1 MSYSAI
7 ANSEID
13 ASSPLTETLLTKFRD
28 NVEGHNH
35 SEATTADVV
44 NAGLQAYTAGDYM
57 VQSNDTE
64 RLPALASYVKLKEIK
79 ILRAG
84 GYRIKFDIRTSD
96 TSFDAYAKIYKNG
109 SAIGTERTNNSP
121 SDVTFSED
129 LTGFISGDL
138 IQIYVKAT
146 STYTAYV
153 NDFRIYCAEEG
164 ALVGY

>member
-64 RLPALASYVKLKEIK
+64 RLTALASYVKLKEIK
-79 ILRAG
+79 SL
-84 GYRIKFDIRTSD
+84 IKKEKGKKKQKRGFQTALIISTELSG
-96 TSFDAYAKIYKNG
+96 KNKSRFEG
-109 SAIGTERTNNSP
+109 PDPDEKRR
-121 SDVTFSED
+121 
-129 LTGFISGDL
+129 SGP
-138 IQIYVKAT
+138 
-146 STYTAYV
+146 
-153 NDFRIYCAEEG
+153 
-164 ALVGY
+164 